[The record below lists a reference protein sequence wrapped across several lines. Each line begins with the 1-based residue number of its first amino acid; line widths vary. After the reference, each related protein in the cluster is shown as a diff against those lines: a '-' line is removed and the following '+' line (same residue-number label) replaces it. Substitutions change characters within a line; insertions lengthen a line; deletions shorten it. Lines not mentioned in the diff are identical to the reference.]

1 MNKFNKKNIEKLLF
15 KRDEDG
21 LGYHETIRGVYIC
34 IRLNELHNNYS
45 LNLRYGSSK
54 IEYNNMKWVDNI
66 WEILYIILKD
76 VNRNIDTYSLIINN
90 YSILKDEKGKE
101 FFTKKEG
108 NINITIHKTLMSYN
122 VDFIWGKRK
131 LSMLNVSNM
140 DTINKIINF
149 IKNE

>member
-101 FFTKKEG
+101 FFTKKVG